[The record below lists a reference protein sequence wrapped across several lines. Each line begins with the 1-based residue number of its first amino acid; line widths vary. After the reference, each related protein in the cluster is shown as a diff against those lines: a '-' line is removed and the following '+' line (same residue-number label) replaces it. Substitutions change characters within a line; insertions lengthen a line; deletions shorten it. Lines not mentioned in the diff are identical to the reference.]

1 MRHLLTAA
9 AIIAGLT
16 LNVAAA
22 CVTTGHD
29 DAAMDKV
36 ESSWPAADN
45 ADRDGSYASALA
57 KLNATYVYVADIR
70 TPKLRACVANATQGR
85 IVSARAGAVYLAH
98 HPGDRPGAKHAA
110 ALAWKAFPF
119 MTTCP

>member
-29 DAAMDKV
+29 NAAMD
-36 ESSWPAADN
+36 
-45 ADRDGSYASALA
+45 
-57 KLNATYVYVADIR
+57 VYVADIR
-70 TPKLRACVANATQGR
+70 TPKLRACVANGAQAR